1 MANSKGN
8 MEIMDVLS
16 SIRRLVSE
24 DRRIPSAGRTE
35 PALRGPVA
43 EAGLATGG
51 ADDDQ
56 QPNAMMVDAVIDAT
70 VPVADGLADDPV
82 QAEAEAAALAAGTP
96 RRAGES
102 RFVLTAA
109 LRVGEEED
117 DTARLADL
125 AADDD
130 GGQQMPPARPR
141 GKPARDLASLEDT
154 IAELEAA
161 VAGIEEEFEPDGG
174 DAPAHAEPASVGSMP
189 GWPVAERAL
198 PVAGSF
204 QGIMAGFEAM
214 PMADDRLDLPIT
226 GDVTVPAA
234 RRSEDRQG
242 GTGLGGGFF
251 RATVR
256 SSDSAA
262 GTAGFDAAPLVPD
275 VALPR
280 DATLPDHA
288 VAPDETDAGDGPGAE
303 KPTVATQREAA
314 ADDMERA
321 FSRPI
326 ILRPRMPEPDPVPA
340 ADAALP
346 EVETGPE
353 AEPEAARAETDPRID
368 DDLTAEDR
376 DVDGAEEGDLF
387 DPLADAD
394 FDIDTLR
401 DMVAEIVRDE
411 LRGTLGERITRNLR
425 GLVRR
430 EIERVLIAEG
440 LKRG

>member
-24 DRRIPSAGRTE
+24 DRRIPVVDRAE
-35 PALRGPVA
+35 PVLRGPMA
-43 EAGLATGG
+43 EAELAAEGHEPDVPL
-51 ADDDQ
+51 ADA
-56 QPNAMMVDAVIDAT
+56 PVDST
-70 VPVADGLADDPV
+70 VFVADGREADPL
-82 QAEAEAAALAAGTP
+82 QAEAEVAALASVAAA
-96 RRAGES
+96 RSGES

-109 LRVGEEED
+109 LRVGEEEGG
-117 DTARLADL
+117 AAEADE
-125 AADDD
+125 
-130 GGQQMPPARPR
+130 PPTLRMRPA
-141 GKPARDLASLEDT
+141 GAPEKPARDLASLEDT

-174 DAPAHAEPASVGSMP
+174 DAPAHAELTSVGPMP
-189 GWPVAERAL
+189 GWPVAERAV
-198 PVAGSF
+198 PITGEF

-214 PMADDRLDLPIT
+214 PMADDRLDQPIT
-226 GDVTVPAA
+226 GDVTVPAT
-234 RRSEDRQG
+234 RRGDDRLG

-251 RATVR
+251 RAAAR
-256 SSDSAA
+256 SGDSIPEVTEPAIA
-262 GTAGFDAAPLVPD
+262 ETTAPEPD
-275 VALPR
+275 MTPAQSEQ
-280 DATLPDHA
+280 LPDLEDTSEA
-288 VAPDETDAGDGPGAE
+288 V
-303 KPTVATQREAA
+303 VA
-314 ADDMERA
+314 ADEPEVDEPEQLPPHDGATEDEERA
-321 FSRPI
+321 YSRPI
-326 ILRPRMPEPDPVPA
+326 ILRSRATEPDPAPA
-340 ADAALP
+340 VEAETPEADAEPLP
-346 EVETGPE
+346 EPVGADLPSE
-353 AEPEAARAETDPRID
+353 
-368 DDLTAEDR
+368 DDLTAEER
-376 DVDGAEEGDLF
+376 DVDGAEESDLF